1 MYHVHPFSHA
11 CSTSNTLHKDYIK
24 KDGLS
29 SLISDFKTFFQRF
42 FILSPFSNTV
52 HFEETDTSAGTRS
65 TTTSSGR
72 LKIRGSRFRHSPRLT
87 IMTVSPSS

>member
-29 SLISDFKTFFQRF
+29 SLISDFIIFFQGF
-42 FILSPFSNTV
+42 FILSSTILSKNTLLPILHRRV
-52 HFEETDTSAGTRS
+52 FFH
-65 TTTSSGR
+65 
-72 LKIRGSRFRHSPRLT
+72 K
-87 IMTVSPSS
+87 

>member
-29 SLISDFKTFFQRF
+29 SPISDFITFFQRF
-42 FILSPFSNTV
+42 FILS
-52 HFEETDTSAGTRS
+52 S
-65 TTTSSGR
+65 TILS
-72 LKIRGSRFRHSPRLT
+72 KKHSPADSVQESVFL
-87 IMTVSPSS
+87 

>member
-29 SLISDFKTFFQRF
+29 SLISDFITFFQGF
-42 FILSPFSNTV
+42 FILSPFSNIV
-52 HFEETDTSAGTRS
+52 HFKETAHQQVPDPPPPAPDG
-65 TTTSSGR
+65 
-72 LKIRGSRFRHSPRLT
+72 
-87 IMTVSPSS
+87 